1 MEEFMDHPLYLAMVI
16 AVIGGFGCVLGFVS
30 FEETRARRRAE
41 KEVASSNAKKVS
53 GEVAFSK

>member
-1 MEEFMDHPLYLAMVI
+1 MDHPLYLAMVI

-41 KEVASSNAKKVS
+41 KEVASSHAKKVS